1 MTDWTDLEVATP
13 ALVLDRG
20 RALDNHARM
29 RALTAAHGVSFWPH
43 AKTHRIPELGMLQL
57 EHGADGLTVAKLGE
71 AEAFADAGARRL
83 FVAYPLVGRG
93 VAERSLALAERL
105 DELVL
110 GVDSVEGARVLG
122 DAFAAAG
129 RSVTAYLA
137 IDTGLGR
144 EGALPADAPG
154 LARAIADLDGV
165 DLAGLYSHEGSV
177 YTAASPAERDAT
189 SISIARDLVALG
201 ERMRADGVAIREI
214 SLGAS
219 ASAWVVPTVPGITQ
233 VRPGISL
240 TGDLGQ
246 IALGTATP
254 ESTAVRVIATVVSRT
269 APDRGCID
277 AGSKALS
284 ADLLPASAHR
294 DELPGH
300 GLIEGHPG
308 WVIDR
313 VSEEHG
319 WLRWHGAGEP
329 TPLPVGTR
337 VSIIPNHVCTVFAA
351 LRRAHIVDDGRIT
364 HVWDA
369 FGPGTSV

>member
-1 MTDWTDLEVATP
+1 MTDWTDLEVSTP
-13 ALVLDRG
+13 ALVLDRE

-43 AKTHRIPELGMLQL
+43 AKTHRIAELGMLQL

-83 FVAYPLVGRG
+83 FIAYPLVGRG
-93 VAERSLALAERL
+93 VAQRALTLAERL

-110 GVDSVEGARVLG
+110 GVDSVDGARVLG
-122 DAFAAAG
+122 GAFAAAG
-129 RSVTAYLA
+129 RTATVFLA

-144 EGALPADAPG
+144 EGALPADAPA
-154 LARAIADLDGV
+154 LAKEIAALDGI

-177 YTAASPAERDAT
+177 YGAATPEERDAAAVA
-189 SISIARDLVALG
+189 IARDIVALG
-201 ERMRADGVAIREI
+201 ERMRADGVPIREI

-219 ASAWVVPTVPGITQ
+219 ASAWIVPTVPGITQ

-246 IALGTATP
+246 IALGTATAG
-254 ESTAVRVIATVVSRT
+254 STAVRVVATVVSRT
-269 APDRGCID
+269 TADRGCID

-308 WVIDR
+308 WIIDR

-319 WLRWHGAGEP
+319 WLRWRGSGEP

-351 LRRAHIVDDGRIT
+351 LRRAHIVDNGRIT